1 MSKEINWKS
10 EIETSLQEAKASR
23 KRVLLDFSHAPA

>member
-10 EIETSLQEAKASR
+10 EIEVSLKEAKASR
-23 KRVLLDFSHAPA
+23 KRVLLDFSHAPV